1 MQVQRTPRRGGRAFT
16 LIELLVVIAIIAILA
31 GLLLPALAKAKGKAR
46 RIACMNNM
54 KQLLGAAHLYGQDN
68 RDFWPFPNWES
79 SASGT
84 PGWLTTAPYNSS
96 DLQTN
101 IQKGVFWQYVHSYG
115 IFRCPSI
122 NTNRN
127 NALFWVRENKL
138 SDYIMNGAAC
148 NYTDPPARVNPGYKL
163 FRIAQFRQDAIL
175 LWMGPDSLNFND
187 GSNSPDELIS
197 RVHDDGSTFGVVE
210 GHVEFMKF
218 RMYRSIELSERSKSK
233 GRFWCVP

>member
-1 MQVQRTPRRGGRAFT
+1 MQVQRTPRRGRRGFT

-101 IQKGVFWQYVHSYG
+101 IQKGVF
-115 IFRCPSI
+115 
-122 NTNRN
+122 
-127 NALFWVRENKL
+127 
-138 SDYIMNGAAC
+138 
-148 NYTDPPARVNPGYKL
+148 
-163 FRIAQFRQDAIL
+163 
-175 LWMGPDSLNFND
+175 
-187 GSNSPDELIS
+187 
-197 RVHDDGSTFGVVE
+197 GSTSTATGFSGARPSTPT
-210 GHVEFMKF
+210 GATPC
-218 RMYRSIELSERSKSK
+218 S
-233 GRFWCVP
+233 GCATTN